1 MVSRDSIE
9 QHRAAAADLSELVA
23 TELAAY
29 FAALDLSRP
38 EPVRNALLDFMPLLI
53 SEYGQVAQSLAI
65 EWYEQ
70 LRFESGATARFL
82 VTAPPAPSVTPER
95 VEAKVRYLAA
105 QLWTPEPEKMLA
117 GLSTASDKYVKQFGR
132 DTISWNAGQEG
143 AGYARVPTGAI
154 TCAFCL
160 VQASRS
166 AVYYSRESAGD
177 VDGTGFGDDYHGHC
191 DCEVVRIG
199 PGEDYPPGY
208 LPDDYYDMYRVGHD
222 ATRTDPEVIAF
233 MDSLDPH
240 DPNRLIKGVAF
251 AMRREFP
258 DQLKDGVH
266 AH

>member
-9 QHRAAAADLSELVA
+9 QHRAAAAGLSELVA
-23 TELAAY
+23 AELAAY

-38 EPVRNALLDFMPLLI
+38 EAVRDALLEFLPLLI
-53 SEYGQVAQSLAI
+53 AEYGQVAQALAM

-70 LRFESGATARFL
+70 LRFESGETSGFL
-82 VTAPPAPSVTPER
+82 VTAPPAPSITPER

-105 QLWTPEPEKMLA
+105 KLWTPEPEKILS

-132 DTISWNAGQEG
+132 DTVSWNAQQEG
-143 AGYARVPTGAI
+143 AGYARVPTGAK

-160 VQASRS
+160 VQASRD
-166 AVYYSRESAGD
+166 AVYFSRESAGD
-177 VDGTGFGDDYHGHC
+177 LEGTGFGDDFHGDC

-199 PGEDYPPGY
+199 SSDDYPPGY

-222 ATRTDPEVIAF
+222 AVRTDPEVIAF
-233 MDSLDPH
+233 MDSLDPN
-240 DPNRLIKGVAF
+240 DKNRLIKGVAF
-251 AMRREFP
+251 ALRREFP

>member
-9 QHRAAAADLSELVA
+9 RHRAAAADLSELVA
-23 TELAAY
+23 NELAAY

-53 SEYGQVAQSLAI
+53 AEYGQVAQALAM

-70 LRFESGATARFL
+70 LRFESGAVAGFL

-95 VEAKVRYLAA
+95 VEAKVRYLAK
-105 QLWTPEPEKMLA
+105 QLWTPEPEKI
-117 GLSTASDKYVKQFGR
+117 LSNLSIASDKYVKQFGR
-132 DTISWNAGQEG
+132 DTVTWNAGQEG
-143 AGYARVPTGAI
+143 AGYARVPTGDK

-166 AVYYSRESAGD
+166 AVYFSRETAGD
-177 VDGTGFGDDYHGHC
+177 VDGTGFGDDFHGKC

-199 PGEDYPPGY
+199 PGDEYPAGY

-222 ATRTDPEVIAF
+222 AVRSDPEVIAF

-240 DPNRLIKGVAF
+240 DKNRLIKGVAF

-258 DQLKDGVH
+258 DALKDGVH
-266 AH
+266 SH

>member
-23 TELAAY
+23 NELAAY

-38 EPVRNALLDFMPLLI
+38 EPVRDALLDFMPLLI
-53 SEYGQVAQSLAI
+53 SEYGQVAQSLAM

-82 VTAPPAPSVTPER
+82 VTAPPAPAVTAER
-95 VEAKVRYLAA
+95 VEAKVRYLAG

-132 DTISWNAGQEG
+132 DTITWNAGQEG
-143 AGYARVPTGAI
+143 AGYARVPTGDR

-160 VQASRS
+160 VLASRS
-166 AVYYSRESAGD
+166 AIYWSAESAGSRD
-177 VDGTGFGDDYHGHC
+177 YGDENAFHGDC
-191 DCEVVRIG
+191 DCEIVRLG
-199 PGEDYPPGY
+199 ARDEYPPGY
-208 LPDDYYDMYRVGHD
+208 LPHDFYDMYRVGD
-222 ATRTDPEVIAF
+222 DRMRSDPEVRAF
-233 MDSLDPH
+233 MDTLDEH
-240 DPNRLIKGVAF
+240 DKNRQLKGIVF

-258 DQLKDGVH
+258 DLLKDGVH
-266 AH
+266 SH